1 MSMNTGKHK
10 IWIRLTKSKILI
22 KLTEKK
28 MGNVFCVFRGRV
40 KKNKVSVRKRLSI
53 KKALTK
59 KKLSL
64 QAYMS
69 NFGGMRFLELRI
81 SEELYRKLKDEADQ
95 VIYEYENEDEDY
107 DEELMVF

>member
-1 MSMNTGKHK
+1 MNTGKHK

-28 MGNVFCVFRGRV
+28 IGNVFHVFRGSA

-53 KKALTK
+53 KRALTK
-59 KKLSL
+59 KDLNL

-69 NFGGMRFLELRI
+69 DFGGREFLELRI

-95 VIYEYENEDEDY
+95 VIYDYENEREY

>member
-1 MSMNTGKHK
+1 MNTGKHK

-28 MGNVFCVFRGRV
+28 MGNVFCVFRGRA

-53 KKALTK
+53 KRALTK
-59 KKLSL
+59 KDLNL

-69 NFGGMRFLELRI
+69 DFGGMIFLEFMVSLD
-81 SEELYRKLKDEADQ
+81 LYRKLKDEADQ
-95 VIYEYENEDEDY
+95 VVYEYENEREY
-107 DEELMVF
+107 DEEFMVF

>member
-28 MGNVFCVFRGRV
+28 MGNVFCVFRGRA
-40 KKNKVSVRKRLSI
+40 KKNKVSVRKRLNI
-53 KKALTK
+53 KRALAK
-59 KKLSL
+59 KELKLR
-64 QAYMS
+64 AYMS
-69 NFGGMRFLELRI
+69 NFGGVIFSEFRI

-95 VIYEYENEDEDY
+95 IVLEYENEREY

>member
-1 MSMNTGKHK
+1 MNTGIHK

-28 MGNVFCVFRGRV
+28 MGNVFSVFRGRA

-53 KKALTK
+53 KRALIK
-59 KKLSL
+59 KDLNL

-69 NFGGMRFLELRI
+69 DFCRMEFLELRI
-81 SEELYRKLKDEADQ
+81 SKELYRRLKDEADQ
-95 VIYEYENEDEDY
+95 VIYEYENEKEDY
-107 DEELMVF
+107 DEESILF

>member
-1 MSMNTGKHK
+1 MNTGKHK

-28 MGNVFCVFRGRV
+28 MGNVFSVFRGRA

-53 KKALTK
+53 KRALTK
-59 KKLSL
+59 KDLNL

-69 NFGGMRFLELRI
+69 DFGRMEFLELRI
-81 SEELYRKLKDEADQ
+81 SKELYRKLKDEADQ
-95 VIYEYENEDEDY
+95 VIYEYENEREYEDY

>member
-10 IWIRLTKSKILI
+10 IWIRLTKNKILI
-22 KLTEKK
+22 KLTKKK
-28 MGNVFCVFRGRV
+28 MGNVFCVFRGRA

-53 KKALTK
+53 KRALTRK
-59 KKLSL
+59 DLTP

-69 NFGGMRFLELRI
+69 DFGGMRFSELRI
-81 SEELYRKLKDEADQ
+81 SKELYRRLKDEADQ
-95 VIYEYENEDEDY
+95 VIYDYENEREY

>member
-1 MSMNTGKHK
+1 MNTGKHK

-28 MGNVFCVFRGRV
+28 MGNVFSVFRGRA
-40 KKNKVSVRKRLSI
+40 KKNKVSVRKKLNI
-53 KKALTK
+53 KRALTK
-59 KKLSL
+59 RELNL

-69 NFGGMRFLELRI
+69 DFGGMRFLELRI
-81 SEELYRKLKDEADQ
+81 SKELYRKLKDEADQ
-95 VIYEYENEDEDY
+95 VVLEYENEREY

>member
-1 MSMNTGKHK
+1 MNTGKHR

-28 MGNVFCVFRGRV
+28 MGNVFSVFRGRA

-53 KKALTK
+53 KRALTK
-59 KKLSL
+59 KDLNL

-69 NFGGMRFLELRI
+69 DFGGAVFIELRI
-81 SEELYRKLKDEADQ
+81 SKELYRKLKDEADQ
-95 VIYEYENEDEDY
+95 VIYEYENEREDY